1 MKGCLMRRGLI
12 LAAVLTMP
20 SCSPGPGAYT
30 DAMHAEWE
38 TERQI
43 FADRASFKDNFAK
56 GFEASA
62 EQARGVA
69 QRLGTRDMIGPDHLA
84 TAQRAR
90 EEANSARYSANSV
103 FQRVSEAHCVSAGNM
118 PGQNCEI
125 SFVVRGPD
133 GKEDVREGSY
143 RLDKRDGKIVVVGPA
158 SGQ

>member
-1 MKGCLMRRGLI
+1 MI
-12 LAAVLTMP
+12 AAVVMMP
-20 SCSPGPGAYT
+20 SCSPGAGKYT
-30 DAMHAEWE
+30 DAMRAEWE
-38 TERQI
+38 VERQI
-43 FADRASFKDNFAK
+43 FADRASFQDKFAK

-69 QRLGTRDMIGPDHLA
+69 QRLGTRDMVGPDHLA

-90 EEANSARYSANSV
+90 DQANSARYSANSV
-103 FQRVSEAHCVSAGNM
+103 FLRVSEAHCVSAGNM

-125 SFVVRGPD
+125 TFVVRGPD

-143 RLDKRDGKIVVVGPA
+143 RLDNREGNIVVVGPA